1 MYFVLLGLLLLGLKL
16 AEVGPVAAWPWYGVL
31 APFAGAVIWWAW
43 ADATGYY
50 KRREMRKL
58 DQKKDLRRQRT
69 MDALGT
75 NPRDRRDR

>member
-1 MYFVLLGLLLLGLKL
+1 MYFVLLGLVLAGLWW
-16 AEVGPVAAWPWYGVL
+16 AGIGPPADWPWYGVFS
-31 APFAGAVIWWAW
+31 PFAGAVIWWAW

-58 DQKKDLRRQRT
+58 EEKKNLRRERS

-75 NPRDRRDR
+75 NPRKRDR

>member
-1 MYFVLLGLLLLGLKL
+1 MYFVLLGLLLVGLKV
-16 AEVGPVAAWPWYGVL
+16 AEIGPPAGWPWYGVL

-58 DQKKDLRRQRT
+58 EQKKDLRRERS

-75 NPRDRRDR
+75 NPRKRER

>member
-1 MYFVLLGLLLLGLKL
+1 MYFVLLGLLLVGLKV
-16 AEVGPVAAWPWYGVL
+16 AEIGPPAGWDWPWVL
-31 APFAGAVIWWAW
+31 APFAGAVVWWAW

-58 DQKKDLRRQRT
+58 EDKKDLRRERS

-75 NPRDRRDR
+75 NPKRRR

>member
-16 AEVGPVAAWPWYGVL
+16 AEIGPTAAWPWYGVL

-58 DQKKDLRRQRT
+58 EEKKDLRRERS
-69 MDALGT
+69 MDSLGT
-75 NPRDRRDR
+75 NPRNRRDR